1 MEVSMAHRVNFML
14 DDKTWEELQ
23 RIPRGERSRL
33 VNHAV
38 GNELQAYRRKK
49 AAQAMDHIR
58 SEMTPVDGVSETWI
72 RQDRDHH

>member
-1 MEVSMAHRVNFML
+1 ML

-23 RIPRGERSRL
+23 GIPRGERSRL

-49 AAQAMDHIR
+49 VAQAMDNMR
-58 SEMTPVDGVSETWI
+58 SEMKPVKGVSKDWI

>member
-1 MEVSMAHRVNFML
+1 ML

-23 RIPRGERSRL
+23 SIPKGERSRL

-38 GNELQAYRRKK
+38 DNELQAYRRKK
-49 AAQAMDHIR
+49 AVLAMDNIR
-58 SEMTPVDGVSETWI
+58 SGMKPVEGASEEWI

>member
-1 MEVSMAHRVNFML
+1 VVHRVNFML

-23 RIPRGERSRL
+23 GIPRGERSRL

-49 AAQAMDHIR
+49 VAQAMDNMR
-58 SEMTPVDGVSETWI
+58 SEMKPVKGVSKDWI

>member
-1 MEVSMAHRVNFML
+1 ML

-23 RIPRGERSRL
+23 SIPRGERSRL

-38 GNELQAYRRKK
+38 SNELQAYRRKK
-49 AAQAMDHIR
+49 SALAMDHLR
-58 SEMTPVDGVSETWI
+58 SEMKPVEGASEEWI